1 MNELA
6 VSAHSALHH
15 HHRLSSMNRSKD
27 YPGFWHAVL
36 LCVIF
41 IALQLVLVI
50 PVAISDAVFKTRL
63 VAHPAVLG
71 IVNLLA
77 CALMVTT
84 GWLIGRPAMVEVF
97 ALRRVS
103 GPALGSV
110 IVASAGAII
119 LLSEAD
125 NLFKLILPPPEWIA
139 RIFNELSAP
148 SEHFWTSVF
157 LLVIVAPLTEEV
169 MFRGLILRAFLQ
181 RFRGGVA
188 FLLSSILFGLVH
200 LNPWQFVSAFAL
212 GLMFAWYYART
223 RSMRRCRS
231 RSGDSMRAIHSPAP
245 ICNPPGSTRWVFCCW
260 PPGFGCFTGR
270 HAQPRCA
277 SSRPTNSRR
286 LRFHRVPMCR
296 QPESEILHLVRH
308 ADSGFLIQ
316 TNLRHSGT
324 AGRLLFQF
332 LHAPRPMQVIPLSST
347 TQFSLKPPI
356 RRPII

>member
-1 MNELA
+1 
-6 VSAHSALHH
+6 
-15 HHRLSSMNRSKD
+15 MNRSKD

-84 GWLIGRPAMVEVF
+84 GWLIGRPAMAEVF

-148 SEHFWTSVF
+148 SEHFWASVF
-157 LLVIVAPLTEEV
+157 LLVIVAPVTEEV

-223 RSMRRCRS
+223 RSLVPCLTGHPLANALVVGNASLPFKVRGFNA
-231 RSGDSMRAIHSPAP
+231 GDPFASVDLQPAWFDAL
-245 ICNPPGSTRWVFCCW
+245 GVLLLAAGLW
-260 PPGFGCFTGR
+260 
-270 HAQPRCA
+270 
-277 SSRPTNSRR
+277 
-286 LRFHRVPMCR
+286 LFHRATRATQVRVEPSYKQQAPPVP
-296 QPESEILHLVRH
+296 
-308 ADSGFLIQ
+308 SG
-316 TNLRHSGT
+316 
-324 AGRLLFQF
+324 
-332 LHAPRPMQVIPLSST
+332 PDV
-347 TQFSLKPPI
+347 PPT
-356 RRPII
+356 

>member
-1 MNELA
+1 
-6 VSAHSALHH
+6 
-15 HHRLSSMNRSKD
+15 MNRSKP

-36 LCVIF
+36 LCVTF
-41 IALQLVLVI
+41 VALQLVFVI
-50 PVAISDAVFKTRL
+50 PFAIFDAVFKTRL

-84 GWLIGRPAMVEVF
+84 GWLIGRPAMAEVF

-148 SEHFWTSVF
+148 SEHFWASAF

-181 RFRGGVA
+181 RFRAGAA
-188 FLLSSILFGLVH
+188 FLLSSMLFGAVH
-200 LNPWQFVSAFAL
+200 LNPWQFVSASAL
-212 GLMFAWYYART
+212 GLMFAWWYART
-223 RSMRRCRS
+223 RSLVPCLIGHAIANAMVVGHMALPFKVRGFNA
-231 RSGDSMRAIHSPAP
+231 GDPFVGTELQPAWFDALGVLLLAAGLWLFHRAAPATQVRVEPSSEPQAPPAP
-245 ICNPPGSTRWVFCCW
+245 SGPDAPST
-260 PPGFGCFTGR
+260 
-270 HAQPRCA
+270 
-277 SSRPTNSRR
+277 
-286 LRFHRVPMCR
+286 
-296 QPESEILHLVRH
+296 
-308 ADSGFLIQ
+308 
-316 TNLRHSGT
+316 
-324 AGRLLFQF
+324 
-332 LHAPRPMQVIPLSST
+332 
-347 TQFSLKPPI
+347 
-356 RRPII
+356 